1 MKKLNLFS
9 RMCSP
14 RVGSQKDE
22 GSTRLRVV
30 FDSFTCRLRVC
41 PLKLVSILAILMT
54 IGVGNVWGAEGATYD
69 FSQTLSQVLND
80 GVDIADVT
88 VAEQSYTVKEVI
100 VSISYNK
107 SRPGA
112 TVSVKVGGVT
122 FGSAQTINSS
132 TSTTFTYTGASAVKG
147 QVVVSSVNNCTSSS
161 GNGTFR
167 ITNVRLVEGAAAVAT
182 PYKVTFY
189 KTDGTSEDIDEDS
202 AGAGVTPPD
211 MAETCGDWE
220 FQGWS
225 TTESDDEESTSELTL
240 VTLDEGVYYPTAN
253 TTLYPVYT
261 MEGTIESEV
270 EDVITTSING
280 KSGTNTSYTS
290 FSNKTLTSDAV
301 YAGQSNNGNNND
313 IKSVVQL
320 RKDSP
325 SGIVTTTSGGI
336 LKQVDVVWNSSTTN
350 GRYITIFGKNTSYSG
365 SEDLYDNSKKGTSL
379 GTIVKNTSTQLVAS
393 DDYEYIGIL
402 ASAALYMTSITL
414 TWTVEEDATFYYSY
428 PDCSSPAQVKTPT
441 FSVSE
446 GSYIENQSVT
456 ISCAT
461 DGATIYYTTDGNDP
475 TTSSSTYSS
484 AISIST
490 TTTVKAMAVKSGLT
504 DSEIAS
510 ATYTIRP
517 SKVYNL
523 VTDASSL
530 GVGDKIV
537 ILDNSGTYAMSTTQN
552 TNTRGAS
559 TDFVLSGTTVKVP
572 DEGTVQAITLEAYAE
587 GYWYF
592 KVGDNYL
599 AATGTSGAL
608 LKSQAK
614 ATVTSNTTGK
624 WSIALVSTAFTVK
637 TNDGTAYNTMRYNY
651 NSGNPIFNCYDGDK
665 QTAVKVYAYQNTSP
679 TIETNTASLS
689 GFSTTY
695 GGSASDAQNV
705 YVAGRNLNGNIT
717 VTPPTGYEIKKS
729 GDASYSSSAITLT
742 PSSKKVSVTL
752 NVRLAAGNN
761 AGNYNGNL
769 TLVGYNSE
777 ASTNVEMTGT
787 VAKMTPVITFTLAET
802 AALANTAVGYT
813 LSSTSDATALTFSYK
828 RGDATVSAMITNDT
842 ENKTI
847 SISQAG
853 TYKIRVNQ
861 AADDNHNAAAQVERE
876 LTITMRDVFKDM
888 VNGYSDINGDD
899 TGSGITTPT
908 FAEMEDGAQNT
919 CHSTTR
925 YLIGWIKAS
934 DLTTMYSGETGYLED
949 AAKCEANK
957 AKIFAPGTETTAS
970 GVTWYAVWGEEK
982 E

>member
-1 MKKLNLFS
+1 MWGTADVTYTFS
-9 RMCSP
+9 SATNNPGNGEEWYSDDIDAYTQWEATAGTDYSP
-14 RVGSQKDE
+14 KYY
-22 GSTRLRVV
+22 STGTGLRVYSGGTFSISSTKTISSITLTFSGSGYTFSSLNTTTPQTV
-30 FDSFTCRLRVC
+30 SPNATSYEWSVSRTCRLQQ
-41 PLKLVSILAILMT
+41 IEI
-54 IGVGNVWGAEGATYD
+54 TY
-69 FSQTLSQVLND
+69 
-80 GVDIADVT
+80 
-88 VAEQSYTVKEVI
+88 
-100 VSISYNK
+100 
-107 SRPGA
+107 
-112 TVSVKVGGVT
+112 
-122 FGSAQTINSS
+122 
-132 TSTTFTYTGASAVKG
+132 
-147 QVVVSSVNNCTSSS
+147 
-161 GNGTFR
+161 
-167 ITNVRLVEGAAAVAT
+167 AAAAT

-261 MEGTIESEV
+261 MDGTVENEV
-270 EDVITTSING
+270 EDEITQSTTGLCTGG
-280 KSGTNTSYTS
+280 KGCSPGYTAW
-290 FSNKTLTSDAV
+290 SNKQKTSDAV
-301 YAGQSNNGNNND
+301 YAGHSNAGVAY
-313 IKSVVQL
+313 IQL
-320 RKDSP
+320 NSTNP
-325 SGIVTTTSGGI
+325 SGIITTTSGGV
-336 LKQVDVVWNSSTTN
+336 LKSVEVEWNSSTTN
-350 GRYITIFGKNTSYSG
+350 ARTITVYGKKSAYSAQA
-365 SEDLYDNSKKGTSL
+365 DVYDASKRGTSL
-379 GTIVKNTSTQLVAS
+379 GTIVKGTSTSL
-393 DDYEYIGIL
+393 DDLNEDDSYTYVGIK
-402 ASAALYMTSITL
+402 ANGALYIDQITI
-414 TWTVEEDATFYYSY
+414 TWIVEEDVTYYYSY

-484 AISIST
+484 ALSITS

-552 TNTRGAS
+552 TNNRGAS

-608 LKSQAK
+608 LRSQAK

-637 TNDGTAYNTMRYNY
+637 TNDGTDYNTMRYNY
-651 NSGNPIFNCYDGDK
+651 NSGSPIFNCYDGDK
-665 QTAVKVYAYQNTSP
+665 QTAIKVYAYQNTSP

-689 GFSTTY
+689 GFSATY

-705 YVAGRNLNGNIT
+705 YVSGRNLNGNIT

-787 VAKMTPVITFTLAET
+787 VAKMTPVITFTLDET

-861 AADDNHNAAAQVERE
+861 AADDNHNAAAQAEQV
-876 LTITMRDVFKDM
+876 LTITVRDVFKDL

-908 FAEMEDGAQNT
+908 FAEMESGAQNN
-919 CHSTTR
+919 CNSTTR
-925 YLIGWIKAS
+925 YLIGWIKAA
-934 DLTTMYSGETGYLED
+934 DLTTIYSGETGYLED
-949 AAKCEANK
+949 ASAYESNK
-957 AKIFAPGTETTAS
+957 AKIVAPGAATTAS
-970 GVTWYAVWGEEK
+970 GVTWYAVWGEVK
-982 E
+982 